1 MRRLE
6 KPASGEADGG
16 KGSAKRAMAKVRE
29 RFTECVLL
37 LYVDMP
43 IIIGLSL
50 VLVYFSL
57 VISSIHIMNE

>member
-1 MRRLE
+1 MGLAKNKTAAATSE
-6 KPASGEADGG
+6 
-16 KGSAKRAMAKVRE
+16 GSAKRAMAKVRE

-57 VISSIHIMNE
+57 VILSIHIMNR